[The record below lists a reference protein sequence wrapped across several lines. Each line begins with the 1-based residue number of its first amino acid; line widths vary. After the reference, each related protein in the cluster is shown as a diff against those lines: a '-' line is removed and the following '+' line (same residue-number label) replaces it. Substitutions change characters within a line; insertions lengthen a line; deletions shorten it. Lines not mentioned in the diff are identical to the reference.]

1 LVLAGVVNQ
10 SGDRAIGWGLLAA
23 TLGEDV
29 GVIVGADG
37 AG

>member
-1 LVLAGVVNQ
+1 MTTT
-10 SGDRAIGWGLLAA
+10 SIDIDRLLAA